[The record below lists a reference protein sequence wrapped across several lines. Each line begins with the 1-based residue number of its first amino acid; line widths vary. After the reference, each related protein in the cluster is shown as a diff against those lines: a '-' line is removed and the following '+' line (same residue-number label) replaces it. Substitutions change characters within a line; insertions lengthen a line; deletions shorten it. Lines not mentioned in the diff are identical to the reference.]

1 MTSVTDFGQFTD
13 LRALAGRDR
22 DAALN
27 KVAGQ
32 FEALFV
38 QEMLKSMR
46 AASFGDPIFGEAG
59 GGGMYRDLFDQQI
72 ADDIASGTGVGLKDL
87 LVRQLGG
94 DHGARHTP
102 APSASSLSPMPA
114 ARASRVSAALATTT
128 ATPPT
133 ADAPAVQ
140 ASAPAPENWSNPQAF
155 IKDITKYLE
164 SEEGIFDLFTE
175 EDIDRLSFGYEP
187 KELVHKVFYENSARF
202 IMEHLPE

>member
-72 ADDIASGTGVGLKDL
+72 ADDIASGSGVGLKDL

-94 DHGARHTP
+94 DPEARYTP
-102 APSASSLSPMPA
+102 APPSGSLAPTPVAQNSQVPTIVP
-114 ARASRVSAALATTT
+114 ATT
-128 ATPPT
+128 APT
-133 ADAPAVQ
+133 AITDTPAVA
-140 ASAPAPENWSNPQAF
+140 ASTPAPDNWTDPESF
-155 IKDITKYLE
+155 VKDI
-164 SEEGIFDLFTE
+164 
-175 EDIDRLSFGYEP
+175 
-187 KELVHKVFYENSARF
+187 
-202 IMEHLPE
+202 LP